1 MSLKK
6 NIDTN
11 TPSLSLKN
19 KTWILSFYPSTI
31 NILKLSLSKPQ
42 VLSLIKNISSLLS
55 WFNDQMAALIP
66 WHTASK
72 LALLSSQSSTLLHT
86 TPLSHM
92 SSSQPQF
99 HSSAPPNHRSST
111 PLPVNTGLNKVAEYA
126 ISKVYSL
133 MNWART
139 GSMWPVTF
147 GLAWCAVEMIQAGA
161 SRYDLDRYGGQNGP
175 IPPFLEIFS
184 KKTLFRK

>member
-55 WFNDQMAALIP
+55 WFNDQMAALTTR
-66 WHTASK
+66 HTDSK

-126 ISKVYSL
+126 ISKVDSL

-147 GLAWCAVEMIQAGA
+147 GLA
-161 SRYDLDRYGGQNGP
+161 
-175 IPPFLEIFS
+175 
-184 KKTLFRK
+184 